1 MKKRIFSVLLTLV
14 MLLTLGLVTA
24 APVGAGAPGWV
35 AGAPEIDGI
44 IDDGEWDGATAS
56 TSGSGIYTVFT
67 LNDSEYLYV
76 AFEAVGG
83 DYTIA
88 SSMTNIYIYVGDDWG
103 GECWAYTAGAPGQ
116 DVGLTYFTTHHIP
129 DPKVKEGLES
139 RSTTAIV
146 EVSTLVAEWQIPLAE
161 FPMGPGDPLA
171 FDFLS
176 YSEGVSGW
184 NDWIFEQEYWA
195 LVQNQDTDL
204 YYTTIQAAIDAASEG
219 DTISVGDGT
228 YPEDVT
234 VDKDLILEGA
244 QAGICAVGGRT
255 GDESEIVGSIK
266 VVSPAEHVA
275 IDGFTIT
282 GTGAGP
288 LAGVCVRTQLASVT
302 FVNNIVNAVEATGGY
317 TYSGIV
323 DLDGLSEAFVGC
335 NSFSGAYEADRAPN
349 VIRLGISG
357 DGTVTVE
364 YNEMHEVGGGGG
376 VGVMCTNEGAVIN
389 ILGNDIDQCGD
400 GIWSYNSIFDVL
412 RIDGNQ
418 IHHNNACHGGA
429 CENIDTG
436 VKLVGTLNGEV
447 VIDDN
452 DFHDNT
458 IQVDNSAGVVDLEQ
472 VLANNTFDRAVVV
485 DNPGSSLLPIIWS
498 SIQDGVDATVAG
510 DTVAVLPGI
519 YPEDVTVS
527 TANLTLVSVSMHDAV
542 VEGTIVVNANGV
554 TVDGFTITDF
564 SQIPTPDWSAI
575 YVPSGT
581 GVVIANNSIDGAGI
595 DPVAN
600 LTVGIH
606 TLFGGCADITAQ
618 DNTITNVRMGIYN
631 QGAEMLITG
640 NTIDGATSTNPH
652 CGIGVDT
659 SLGTEIIEN
668 DIINNDIGIEVFQTG
683 VVAHYNN
690 LCGNTEYGIWSAGPV
705 VDAVNNYWCH
715 PSGPHHSPGLGV
727 PVSDNVLYNPWLL
740 EPLVPGAPLPTTFEK
755 TLTLNIGWTLVST
768 DNWID
773 PAKTVGVGVI
783 LAYNYIPDDGW
794 VEVTPAAL
802 VPVDALYVKTEV
814 GGALGIIY
822 SGGYPAPS
830 SKDLK
835 AGWNLISSATA
846 TIGNARAVLSPL
858 RYIDVGEE
866 QGVGLATLVSQGNY
880 NQHTESFTLATFGV
894 QDWFALGQTTLNPF
908 DGYWVYMNA
917 DKSFGVIPE

>member
-1 MKKRIFSVLLTLV
+1 VKKRIFSVLLTLV

-24 APVGAGAPGWV
+24 APVAAVAPGWV
-35 AGAPEIDGI
+35 EGAPEIDGI
-44 IDDGEWDGATAS
+44 IDTGEWDGASAS
-56 TSGSGIYTVFT
+56 TSGRGIYTVYT

-88 SSMTNIYIYVGDDWG
+88 SSMTNTYIYAGDDWG

-116 DVGLTYFTTHHIP
+116 VVGLTYFTTHHIP
-129 DPKVKEGLES
+129 DPKVKEGQES
-139 RSTTAIV
+139 RTTTAIV
-146 EVSTLVAEWQIPLAE
+146 AVSTLVAEWQIPLAE

-184 NDWIFEQEYWA
+184 NDWIFEKEYWA
-195 LVQNQDTDL
+195 RVQNQDTDL
-204 YYTTIQAAIDAASEG
+204 YYTTIQGAVDAASGTTLVCAPGIYNEEV
-219 DTISVGDGT
+219 TINKSLT
-228 YPEDVT
+228 
-234 VDKDLILEGA
+234 LEGA
-244 QAGICAVGGRT
+244 QSGICAVGGRS

-266 VVSPAEHVA
+266 VVSPAEHVT

-282 GTGAGP
+282 GTAGGAMD
-288 LAGVCVRTQLASVT
+288 GVCIRTESPSIT
-302 FVNNIVNAVEATGGY
+302 FVNSIVNAVAVAGGY
-317 TYSGIV
+317 TFSGIA
-323 DLDGLSEAFVGC
+323 DLDGITDALVEC
-335 NSFSGAYEADRAPN
+335 NSFSGVYDQARAPN
-349 VIRLGISG
+349 VIRLGITG
-357 DGTVTVE
+357 VGPVTVAN
-364 YNEMHEVGGGGG
+364 NEMTEVGGGGG
-376 VGVMCTNEGAVIN
+376 VGIMCTNADAVVN
-389 ILGNDIDQCGD
+389 ILGNDFDHTGD
-400 GIWSYNSIFDVL
+400 GVWAYQSIALL
-412 RIDGNQ
+412 RIEDNVFSHCNGV
-418 IHHNNACHGGA
+418 HGGSG
-429 CENIDTG
+429 ENTDTG
-436 VKLVGTLNGEV
+436 VKLVGTINGQV
-447 VIDDN
+447 VIEDN
-452 DFHDNT
+452 EFLDNQ
-458 IQVDNSAGVVDLEQ
+458 IQVDNTAGVVDLEQ

-498 SIQDGVDATVAG
+498 FIQDGVDATVAG
-510 DTVAVLPGI
+510 NTVAVLPGI

-606 TLFGGCADITAQ
+606 TLYGGSADITAQ

-715 PSGPHHSPGLGV
+715 PSGPSHSPGYG
-727 PVSDNVLYNPWLL
+727 DKIGGEVLYDPWLL
-740 EPLVPGAPLPTTFEK
+740 EPVVPGAPLPTTFEK

-773 PAKTVGVGVI
+773 PANTVGVGVI

-880 NQHTESFTLATFGV
+880 NQHTESFTLATFGAL
-894 QDWFALGQTTLNPF
+894 DWLALGKTTLNPF
-908 DGYWVYMNA
+908 DGYWVYLNA